1 MEFLGENKVCAPRL
15 KDITFSF
22 EELQKQYIDLL
33 IIIRRL
39 FHVCKLVHADLSEYN
54 ILYYKTSLYIIDVSQ
69 SVDSEHPYAL
79 SFLREDCMNI
89 NNFFKKQGINTLT
102 SRELF
107 NFVVKPFETNDDSK
121 NLLEILANQVCVRND
136 RKNNTEFFERIKKDT
151 SEYLQN
157 NSRLFK
163 SIHFQV
169 KKSDLVERDFGIRH
183 EPKKASNLKVSIL
196 EF

>member
-1 MEFLGENKVCAPRL
+1 MHIVLMEFLGENK
-15 KDITFSF
+15 DIIFSF

-107 NFVVKPFETNDDSK
+107 NFVVKPFETNDNSK

-169 KKSDLVERDFGIRH
+169 KKSDLVER
-183 EPKKASNLKVSIL
+183 
-196 EF
+196 